1 MQLFLDGKEIMNPNN
16 MLGPNLLDGSVG
28 PFKLEN
34 PQKKNYVIFD
44 KTRVN
49 LIKGRKYC
57 ISCQTDGALINKP
70 FDGTTPDG
78 SSFQLYLYNTN
89 DPSSYFLVEGAKA
102 GNSIAFNYGRS
113 TAVWKLCI
121 QYKGIYDKIIGK
133 APAISQVKVEE
144 GTMPTKWI
152 PSSNDLATAISK
164 MGGRRLTKPLVSM
177 IYTILPEREVA

>member
-1 MQLFLDGKEIMNPNN
+1 MQLFLGGKEIINQNN

-34 PQKKNYVIFD
+34 PQKNNYVIFD

-49 LIKGRKYC
+49 LIQGRKYC
-57 ISCQTDGALINKP
+57 ISCQTDGTLVNSL

-78 SSFQLYLYNTN
+78 SSFQFYLYKVN
-89 DPSSYFLVEGAKA
+89 DPSSYFQVVGAKT
-102 GNSIAFNYGRS
+102 GNSVTFNYGFS
-113 TAVWKLCI
+113 TATWKLCI
-121 QYKGIYDKIIGK
+121 QYKGKYDEIINK
-133 APAISQVKVEE
+133 APTISQVKIEE

-177 IYTILPEREVA
+177 LYTILPEREVA

>member
-1 MQLFLDGKEIMNPNN
+1 MQLLLDGKEIINQNN

-34 PQKKNYVIFD
+34 PQKNNYLILD

-49 LIKGRKYC
+49 LIQGKNYC
-57 ISCQTDGALINKP
+57 ISCQTNGILVNKQ

-78 SSFQLYLYNTN
+78 SSFQFYLYNVN
-89 DPSSYFLVEGAKA
+89 NPSSYFLVLGAKV
-102 GNSIAFNYGRS
+102 GNSIAFNYGSS
-113 TAVWKLCI
+113 TATWKLCI
-121 QYKGIYDKIIGK
+121 QYKGKYDQIIGK
-133 APAISQVKVEE
+133 TPTINQVKIEE

-152 PSSNDLATAISK
+152 PSSNDLAAAISK

-177 IYTILPEREVA
+177 LYTILPEREVA